1 MDECAQNGLKETMKE
16 RKRERERDLVGPRGG
31 NFDAV
36 TGFMSFL
43 PFGGFHFQSGLLELV
58 IQTRPTNERTP
69 SSSSSSSSLTSSPTF
84 SSPLARNS
92 RRLAHSLAS
101 GFPTDLLSLSLS
113 LSSILSSFVSRRLD
127 PAAKPDK
134 FDICFNLRRTSSNPS
149 SPPHLSRCPT

>member
-58 IQTRPTNERTP
+58 IQTRPTNERTVVVVVVVVVVDFLSYVLVP
-69 SSSSSSSSLTSSPTF
+69 F
-84 SSPLARNS
+84 SS
-92 RRLAHSLAS
+92 
-101 GFPTDLLSLSLS
+101 
-113 LSSILSSFVSRRLD
+113 
-127 PAAKPDK
+127 
-134 FDICFNLRRTSSNPS
+134 
-149 SPPHLSRCPT
+149 